1 MAAVTI
7 HLPGVLAPHAGGR
20 SRVTLEAGPDVGAAL
35 AALFVLHAGL
45 RDRIQNERGEVRPH
59 VNVFVG
65 SENVRDLKGLL
76 TPLPDR
82 AELFILP
89 AVSGG

>member
-1 MAAVTI
+1 MAVI
-7 HLPGVLAPHAGGR
+7 VHLPGVLAPHAGGR
-20 SRVTLEAGPDVGAAL
+20 SRVTLEAGPNVGSAL
-35 AALFVLHAGL
+35 AALFALHAGL

-65 SENVRDLKGLL
+65 SENVRDLNGLR
-76 TPLPDR
+76 TPVPDG
-82 AELFILP
+82 AEIFIFP

>member
-1 MAAVTI
+1 MTVI
-7 HLPGVLAPHAGGR
+7 VHLPGVLATHAGGR
-20 SRVTLEAGPDVGAAL
+20 TRVTLEAGPDVGAAL
-35 AALFVLHAGL
+35 AALFALHPGL
-45 RDRIQNERGEVRPH
+45 RDRIQNERGELRRH

-65 SENVRDLKGLL
+65 SENVRDLNGLA
-76 TPLPDR
+76 TPLPDG